1 MGPLSIPDVFPKI
14 CLFITNQ
21 AIVKALNAKLK
32 SVNVCEEFNVE
43 KLYFYHVE
51 EGDKFPFMIS
61 FKMNG
66 IIHVVAD
73 TFVYSNLKYG
83 IYLGEVLLKFDI
95 RTDLPF
101 EEVLDRLTGYSTKDI
116 DPKSITYFDPIIFKE
131 GPEMQNFG
139 YDEPIN
145 NYIGALNKMYKLE
158 KASRLFH
165 FAADINLKYN
175 RINKLAA
182 LYEPQGNKHIY
193 RVIEFDDPYI
203 LKMEG
208 PKEEKKKASF
218 IDSLISLPSKIY
230 SYFTGY
236 KNLQNTN

>member
-1 MGPLSIPDVFPKI
+1 MRPLSIPDVFPKI
-14 CLFITNQ
+14 CLLITNQ
-21 AIVKALNAKLK
+21 AIVEALNAKLK
-32 SVNVCEEFNVE
+32 TVNASKEF
-43 KLYFYHVE
+43 KAKKPCFYHVQA
-51 EGDKFPFMIS
+51 GDKFPFMIS
-61 FKMNG
+61 FKKNG
-66 IIHVVAD
+66 VIHVVAD
-73 TFVYSNLKYG
+73 TFVYRNLKYG

-193 RVIEFDDPYI
+193 RLIQFDDPYI

-208 PKEEKKKASF
+208 PKKEKKKVTV
-218 IDSLISLPSKIY
+218 IDYLRSLPSKIY
-230 SYFTGY
+230 SYFAGY